1 MEHLQGMHK
10 MLTSPK
16 LTKLLTVL
24 LLLSTTP
31 TYANIGQVAESKGD
45 STIKRDNTAYTGEV
59 GLGLEMDD
67 NVVTADGKLRLD
79 FVDDTR
85 VDVTENSRMIIDE
98 FIYDPNTQQ
107 GALSMRA
114 TLGAVRYASG
124 QIAKNSRQRVNIRTP
139 SATINVRGTDFMMIV
154 DEIGGSMI
162 TLLPS
167 CDTSGDCII
176 GEISVSSDV
185 GTVIMNQAFQTTVVP
200 HSGATPGPT
209 VLLDLPENMLNS
221 MLIIRKESP
230 YDAELERQFPV
241 TNLLDIDF
249 LKFDELDKDPLVE
262 GIKSIWVTDLDN
274 TTYLGSE
281 FYDEM
286 ARQLAQILAQ
296 WFDELTV
303 QNAAFFEEKFLGL
316 DPDTNIFYDEQY
328 PFNILRRAE
337 GDQHFFQLRLSQE
350 NSYSV
355 DMQQGGFSNY
365 GYKVGVGGAN
375 SITIRQNDF

>member
-59 GLGLEMDD
+59 GLGLEMND
-67 NVVTADGKLRLD
+67 NVVTAAGKLRLD

-209 VLLDLPENMLNS
+209 VLLDLPEHMLNS

-274 TTYLGSE
+274 TTYLNSE

-286 ARQLAQILAQ
+286 ARQLAEILAQ

-328 PFNILRRAE
+328 PFNIVRRAE

>member
-1 MEHLQGMHK
+1 M
-10 MLTSPK
+10 
-16 LTKLLTVL
+16 
-24 LLLSTTP
+24 
-31 TYANIGQVAESKGD
+31 ANAVPIGEIAESKGS
-45 STIKRDNTAYTGEV
+45 STIKRDKEAYTGEV
-59 GLGLEMDD
+59 GLGLQMND
-67 NVVTADGKLRLD
+67 NVVTGKGRLRLD
-79 FVDDTR
+79 FIDDTR
-85 VDVTENSRMIIDE
+85 VDVTENSRMTIDE
-98 FIYDPNTQQ
+98 LIYDPATQK
-107 GALSMRA
+107 GALSMKA

-167 CDTSGDCII
+167 CDSSGLCVV
-176 GEISVSSDV
+176 GEIEVESDV

-274 TTYLGSE
+274 TTYLNSE

-286 ARQLAQILAQ
+286 ARQLAEILAQ
-296 WFDELTV
+296 WFDELMV

-316 DPDTNIFYDEQY
+316 DPETNIFYDEIPPY
-328 PFNILRRAE
+328 NIVSRRE
-337 GDQHFFQLRLSQE
+337 GDQHFFQLRLSQ
-350 NSYSV
+350 NHSYSV
-355 DMQQGGFSNY
+355 DMVQGGFYKY
-365 GYKVGVGGAN
+365 GYQVGVGGVN
-375 SITIRQNDF
+375 SITINQNDY

>member
-1 MEHLQGMHK
+1 

-16 LTKLLTVL
+16 LTKLLVTL

-31 TYANIGQVAESKGD
+31 LYANIGQVAESQGG
-45 STIKRDNTAYTGEV
+45 STIKRDKENFVGEV
-59 GLGLEMDD
+59 GLGLEMNDS
-67 NVVTADGKLRLD
+67 VVTTNGKLRLD

-98 FIYDPNTQQ
+98 FIYDPATQT
-107 GALSMRA
+107 GALNMRA

-167 CDTSGDCII
+167 CDNTGDCII

-209 VLLDLPENMLNS
+209 VLLDLPENMLTA
-221 MLIIRKESP
+221 MLIIRREDP

-249 LKFDELDKDPLVE
+249 LKFDELDKDPLIE

-286 ARQLAQILAQ
+286 ARQLAEILAQ

-316 DPDTNIFYDEQY
+316 DPETNIFYDEEY
-328 PFNILRRAE
+328 PYFILRREE
-337 GDQHFFQLRLSQE
+337 GDQHFFQLRLSQGH
-350 NSYSV
+350 SYSV

>member
-1 MEHLQGMHK
+1 MERLRGMHK

>member
-16 LTKLLTVL
+16 LTKLLAVL
-24 LLLSTTP
+24 LFLSATP

-59 GLGLEMDD
+59 GLGLEMND

-167 CDTSGDCII
+167 CNTSGDCII

-209 VLLDLPENMLNS
+209 VLLDLPEDMLNS
-221 MLIIRKESP
+221 MLIIRREDP

-274 TTYLGSE
+274 TTYLNSE

-286 ARQLAQILAQ
+286 ARQLAEILAQ
-296 WFDELTV
+296 WFDELMV

-316 DPDTNIFYDEQY
+316 DPETNIFYDEEY
-328 PFNILRRAE
+328 PYFIVRRAE
-337 GDQHFFQLRLSQE
+337 GDQHFFQLRLSQGH
-350 NSYSV
+350 SYSV
-355 DMQQGGFSNY
+355 DMQQGGFSSY

-375 SITIRQNDF
+375 SITINQNDY

>member
-16 LTKLLTVL
+16 LTKLLAVL
-24 LLLSTTP
+24 LFLSATP

-59 GLGLEMDD
+59 GLGLEMND

-167 CDTSGDCII
+167 CNTSGDCII

-209 VLLDLPENMLNS
+209 VLLDLPEDMLNS
-221 MLIIRKESP
+221 MLIIRREDP

-274 TTYLGSE
+274 TTYLNSE

-286 ARQLAQILAQ
+286 ARQLAEILAQ
-296 WFDELTV
+296 WFDELMV

-316 DPDTNIFYDEQY
+316 DPETNIFYDEEY
-328 PFNILRRAE
+328 PYFVVSRAE
-337 GDQHFFQLRLSQE
+337 GDQHFFQLRLSQGH
-350 NSYSV
+350 SYSV

-375 SITIRQNDF
+375 SITINQNDY

>member
-24 LLLSTTP
+24 LLLLTTP

-59 GLGLEMDD
+59 GLGLEMND
-67 NVVTADGKLRLD
+67 NVVTAAGKLRLD

-85 VDVTENSRMIIDE
+85 VDVTENSRMTIDE

-209 VLLDLPENMLNS
+209 VLLDLPEHMLNS

-328 PFNILRRAE
+328 PFNIVRRAE

>member
-16 LTKLLTVL
+16 LTKLLAVL
-24 LLLSTTP
+24 LFLSATP
-31 TYANIGQVAESKGD
+31 IYANIGQIAESKGD
-45 STIKRDNTAYTGEV
+45 STIKRDNTAYSGEV
-59 GLGLEMDD
+59 GLGLEMND

-200 HSGATPGPT
+200 HSGTTPGPT

-274 TTYLGSE
+274 TTYLNSE

-286 ARQLAQILAQ
+286 ARQLAEILAQ

-316 DPDTNIFYDEQY
+316 DPDTNIFYDEEY
-328 PFNILRRAE
+328 PYFILRREE
-337 GDQHFFQLRLSQE
+337 GDQHFFQLRLSQGH
-350 NSYSV
+350 SYSV